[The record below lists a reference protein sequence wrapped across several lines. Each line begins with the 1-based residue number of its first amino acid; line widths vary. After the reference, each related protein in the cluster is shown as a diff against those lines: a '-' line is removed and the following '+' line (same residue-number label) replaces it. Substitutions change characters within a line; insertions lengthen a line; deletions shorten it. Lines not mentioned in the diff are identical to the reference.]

1 MSYVRKIQHRD
12 AHEAKVT
19 FVDFG
24 GAIDIHRDALG
35 VEEPFGMGQVA
46 GGDRSL
52 AHHVVVG
59 ALLLDNFSGEGEGI
73 GGGQDIAGLAQA
85 QSNGSDHAIEYA
97 GFGANVVSAMAGLDV
112 LVVGTA
118 VENDVA
124 LEFSVP
130 GVGVVGDLIG
140 VEDVGAV
147 VNLDRAAQVI
157 DGPIFLLLHGA
168 DGDLFFGFGGGLGRG
183 LSGGRQWR
191 RGRLLGNGDCG
202 GRGQGLAGYYPRSE
216 KQMTDPGGRD
226 NDSRAGDH

>member
-1 MSYVRKIQHRD
+1 
-12 AHEAKVT
+12 
-19 FVDFG
+19 
-24 GAIDIHRDALG
+24 
-35 VEEPFGMGQVA
+35 MGQFA
-46 GGDRSL
+46 GSDRSL
-52 AHHVVVG
+52 AHQVVVG

-73 GGGQDIAGLAQA
+73 GSGQDIAGLAQA

-168 DGDLFFGFGGGLGRG
+168 DGDLFFGLGGGLGRG
-183 LSGGRQWR
+183 RQRR
-191 RGRLLGNGDCG
+191 RGRLLGNGDGWG

-226 NDSRAGDH
+226 NDS